1 MSSKDPVPLTPE
13 ELAALRLLMGIDV
26 TPQEEIDEASG
37 LTFAEK
43 ASLMA
48 QGALFNTTDEA
59 KAAFRSVL
67 GGSVRREGRRI
78 FFDTDV
84 PYDEAL
90 ADERAK
96 LEIARG
102 KPGALM
108 YELGGAIVPGLL
120 AAPFTAGAS
129 VPMTVG
135 RLAFLG
141 GSQALGA
148 AVGEREGSLGERLTE
163 DPAMLALQTAVGAVA
178 GPAVGKA
185 INVGGKVVK
194 AVAGKAD
201 AIKKAMMLQLSR
213 PVQNEVRRI
222 AASSKVSPE
231 EIVARIQK
239 GEIFADMSEQAAEDV
254 SGINITASEGGATI
268 KEAVEGRAERLPR
281 DARDQLRRDLT
292 EGASMDDNVTIAF
305 EKTKKELLDLES
317 AAYDEIFAGQANRV
331 YPALG
336 RAILKIA
343 GKSKN
348 IPEMINE
355 FLDDA
360 GRAPIFRLNPKT
372 KAYELTREF
381 TLEEGEFAK
390 RAFMDAADQASGL
403 RRKSKTNLMKGYEAS
418 VKEVLDSI
426 SEPLKTTRA
435 NWARIQATNDAFEA
449 GKKILRDSSEDAEKA
464 WEAIER
470 QGPEA
475 IGAFRLGVATFL
487 KSNSER
493 STNLANKQIRDFD
506 NEEMRDWKILQ
517 MIYPGKNIDDVMR
530 QINLAAKALKTSTR
544 VTEKSPTAARWGAA
558 QRQGGTLV
566 EGAVDVATG
575 GIVSSVFRLIRSVLT
590 GASPEKKLSQKTL
603 DQVAKILVT
612 EDADLMRRALADPD
626 VMGVLET
633 RIINIANSIE
643 LGGAGAAAAG
653 SSQAAG
659 ENEIIKKLASSITP
673 DAAKK
678 LLEATGGNSQ

>member
-1 MSSKDPVPLTPE
+1 MSSKDPAPLTPE
-13 ELAALRLLMGIDV
+13 ELPLTPKELADLRLLMGVNV
-26 TPQEEIDEASG
+26 TPPEEMDKASG
-37 LTFAEK
+37 LTLAEK

-59 KAAFRSVL
+59 KAALRSVL
-67 GGSVRREGRRI
+67 GG
-78 FFDTDV
+78 V

-90 ADERAK
+90 AEERAK
-96 LEIARG
+96 LEAARD
-102 KPGALM
+102 KPGSFK

-129 VPMTVG
+129 VPMTMG
-135 RLAFLG
+135 RLAFFG
-141 GSQALGA
+141 GSSALA
-148 AVGEREGSLGERLTE
+148 SAVGEREGSLGERLTE
-163 DPAMLALQTAVGAVA
+163 DPAMLALQTSVGAVA

-185 INVGGKVVK
+185 INLGGKVVK
-194 AVAGKAD
+194 AVAERAD
-201 AIKKAMMLQLSR
+201 AIKKAIMAQLSR

-222 AASSKVSPE
+222 AASSGVSPE
-231 EIVARIQK
+231 EIVARIK
-239 GEIFADMSEQAAEDV
+239 NGEIFADMSEQAAEDV

-268 KEAVEGRAERLPR
+268 KEAVRRRADELPEA
-281 DARDQLRRDLT
+281 ARDQLRRDLT
-292 EGASMDDNVTIAF
+292 EGASMDDNVTLAF
-305 EKTKKELLDLES
+305 EKTTEELLDLES
-317 AAYDEIFAGQANRV
+317 AAYNKIFAEQADRV
-331 YPALG
+331 YPELG

-348 IPEMINE
+348 IPEMIND

-360 GRAPIFRLNPKT
+360 GRAPIFRLDPKT

-390 RAFMDAADQASGL
+390 QAFMDAADQASGN
-403 RRKSKTNLMKGYEAS
+403 RRGSKKNLMKGYEAS

-435 NWARIQATNDAFEA
+435 NWARIRGTNNAFEA
-449 GKKILRDSSEDAEKA
+449 GKKILRDSSEDAQKA

-493 STNLANKQIRDFD
+493 TTSLANKQIRDFD
-506 NEEMRDWKILQ
+506 NEKMRDWKILQ
-517 MIYPGKNIDDVMR
+517 MIYPGDDIDDVMR
-530 QINLAAKALKTSTR
+530 QINLAAGALTTKTR
-544 VTEKSPTAARWGAA
+544 VTEKSPTAARLGAA
-558 QRQGGTLV
+558 QRQGGQMV
-566 EGAVDVATG
+566 GAALDVATG
-575 GIVSSVFRLIRSVLT
+575 GMVSSVLRLVRSVLT
-590 GASPEKKLSQKTL
+590 GASPEKKLSQETL

-633 RIINIANSIE
+633 RIINIANRIE
-643 LGGAGAAAAG
+643 LGGAGSAAYGA
-653 SSQAAG
+653 SQAAG
-659 ENEIIKKLASSITP
+659 ENEIIKKLASTVSP

-678 LLEATGGNSQ
+678 LIEATGGNPQ

>member
-13 ELAALRLLMGIDV
+13 ELPLTPKELADLRLLMGVNV
-26 TPQEEIDEASG
+26 TPPEKIDKASG

-43 ASLMA
+43 ASLTA

-59 KAAFRSVL
+59 KAALRSVL
-67 GGSVRREGRRI
+67 GGSS
-78 FFDTDV
+78 
-84 PYDEAL
+84 YDEAL

-129 VPMTVG
+129 VPMTMG
-135 RLAFLG
+135 RLAFFG

-148 AVGEREGSLGERLTE
+148 AVGDREGSLGERLTE
-163 DPAMLALQTAVGAVA
+163 DPAMLALQTSVGAVA

-194 AVAGKAD
+194 VVAERAD
-201 AIKKAMMLQLSR
+201 AIKKAIMAQLSR

-222 AASSKVSPE
+222 AASSGVSPE
-231 EIVARIQK
+231 EIVARIQR

-268 KEAVEGRAERLPR
+268 KEAVRRRADELPEA
-281 DARDQLRRDLT
+281 ARDQLRRDLT
-292 EGASMDDNVTIAF
+292 EGASMDDNVTLAF
-305 EKTKKELLDLES
+305 EKTTEELLDLES
-317 AAYDEIFAGQANRV
+317 AAYNKIFAEQADRV
-331 YPALG
+331 YPELG

-348 IPEMINE
+348 IPEMIND

-360 GRAPIFRLNPKT
+360 GRAPIFRLDPKT

-390 RAFMDAADQASGL
+390 RAFMDAADQASGN
-403 RRKSKTNLMKGYEAS
+403 RRGSKKNLMKGYEAS

-435 NWARIQATNDAFEA
+435 NWARIRGTNNAFEA
-449 GKKILRDSSEDAEKA
+449 GKKILRDSSEDAQKA

-493 STNLANKQIRDFD
+493 TTSLANKQIRDFD
-506 NEEMRDWKILQ
+506 NEKMRDWKILQ
-517 MIYPGKNIDDVMR
+517 MIYPGDDIDDVMR
-530 QINLAAKALKTSTR
+530 QINLAAGALTTKTR
-544 VTEKSPTAARWGAA
+544 VTEKSPTAARLGAA
-558 QRQGGTLV
+558 QRQGGQMVDAAL
-566 EGAVDVATG
+566 DVATG
-575 GIVSSVFRLIRSVLT
+575 GMVSSVLRLVRSVLT
-590 GASPEKKLSQKTL
+590 GASPEKKLSQETL

-633 RIINIANSIE
+633 RIINIANRIE
-643 LGGAGAAAAG
+643 LGGAGSAAYGA
-653 SSQAAG
+653 SQAAG
-659 ENEIIKKLASSITP
+659 ENEIIKKLASTVSP

-678 LLEATGGNSQ
+678 LIEATGGNPQ

>member
-1 MSSKDPVPLTPE
+1 MTPE
-13 ELAALRLLMGIDV
+13 EMAAFQKKHGIPV
-26 TPQEEIDEASG
+26 PPEQETDEASG
-37 LTFAEK
+37 LTLAEK
-43 ASLMA
+43 SRLAA
-48 QGALFNTTDEA
+48 HGALFSSSDEA
-59 KAAFRSVL
+59 AAALRSVL
-67 GGSVRREGRRI
+67 GG
-78 FFDTDV
+78 V

-96 LEIARG
+96 LEAARD
-102 KPGALM
+102 KPGSFK

-129 VPMTVG
+129 VPMTMG
-135 RLAFLG
+135 RLAFFG

-148 AVGEREGSLGERLTE
+148 AVGDREGSLGERLTE
-163 DPAMLALQTAVGAVA
+163 DPAMLALQTGVGAVA

-194 AVAGKAD
+194 AVAERAD
-201 AIKKAMMLQLSR
+201 AIKKAIMAQLSR

-222 AASSKVSPE
+222 AASSGVSPE
-231 EIVARIQK
+231 EIVARIQR

-268 KEAVEGRAERLPR
+268 KEAVRRRADELPEA
-281 DARDQLRRDLT
+281 ARDQLRRDLT
-292 EGASMDDNVTIAF
+292 EGASMDDNVTLAF
-305 EKTKKELLDLES
+305 EKTTEELLDLES
-317 AAYDEIFAGQANRV
+317 AAYNKIFAEQADRV
-331 YPALG
+331 YPELG

-348 IPEMINE
+348 IPEMIND

-360 GRAPIFRLNPKT
+360 GRAPIFRLDPKT

-390 RAFMDAADQASGL
+390 RAFMDAADQASGN
-403 RRKSKTNLMKGYEAS
+403 RRGSKKNLMKGYEAS

-435 NWARIQATNDAFEA
+435 NWARIRGTNNAFEA
-449 GKKILRDSSEDAEKA
+449 GKKILRDSSEDAQKA

-493 STNLANKQIRDFD
+493 TTSLANKQIRDFD
-506 NEEMRDWKILQ
+506 NEKMRDWKILQ
-517 MIYPGKNIDDVMR
+517 MIYPGDDIDDVMR
-530 QINLAAKALKTSTR
+530 QINLAAGALTTKTR
-544 VTEKSPTAARWGAA
+544 VTEKSPTAARLGAA
-558 QRQGGTLV
+558 QRQGGQMV
-566 EGAVDVATG
+566 GAALDVATG
-575 GIVSSVFRLIRSVLT
+575 GFVSSVLRLVRSVLT
-590 GASPEKKLSQKTL
+590 GASPEKKLSQETL

-633 RIINIANSIE
+633 RIINIANRIE
-643 LGGAGAAAAG
+643 LGGAGSAAYGA
-653 SSQAAG
+653 SQAAG
-659 ENEIIKKLASSITP
+659 ENEIIKKLASTVSP

-678 LLEATGGNSQ
+678 LIEATGGNPQ

>member
-1 MSSKDPVPLTPE
+1 MTPEQTAAFQKKHGIPVPPE
-13 ELAALRLLMGIDV
+13 
-26 TPQEEIDEASG
+26 QEMDEASG
-37 LTFAEK
+37 LTLAEK
-43 ASLMA
+43 SRLAA
-48 QGALFNTTDEA
+48 HGALFSFSDEA
-59 KAAFRSVL
+59 AAALRSVL
-67 GGSVRREGRRI
+67 GG
-78 FFDTDV
+78 V

-96 LEIARG
+96 LEAARD
-102 KPGALM
+102 KPGSFK

-120 AAPFTAGAS
+120 AAPFTAGTS
-129 VPMTVG
+129 VPMTMG
-135 RLAFLG
+135 RLGFFG
-141 GSQALGA
+141 GSQALA
-148 AVGEREGSLGERLTE
+148 SAVGEREGSLGERLTE
-163 DPAMLALQTAVGAVA
+163 DPAMLALQTSVGAVA

-185 INVGGKVVK
+185 INVGGRVVKVV
-194 AVAGKAD
+194 AERAD
-201 AIKKAMMLQLSR
+201 AIKKAIMAQLSR

-222 AASSKVSPE
+222 AASSGVSPE
-231 EIVARIQK
+231 EIVARIQR

-268 KEAVEGRAERLPR
+268 KEAVRRRADELPEA
-281 DARDQLRRDLT
+281 ARDQLRRDLT
-292 EGASMDDNVTIAF
+292 EGASMDDNVTLAF
-305 EKTKKELLDLES
+305 EKTTEELLDLES
-317 AAYDEIFAGQANRV
+317 AAYNKIFAEQADRV
-331 YPALG
+331 YPELG

-348 IPEMINE
+348 IPEMIND

-360 GRAPIFRLNPKT
+360 GRAPIFRLDPKT

-390 RAFMDAADQASGL
+390 RAFMDAADQASGN
-403 RRKSKTNLMKGYEAS
+403 RRGSKKNLMKGYEAS

-435 NWARIQATNDAFEA
+435 NWARIRGTNNAFEA
-449 GKKILRDSSEDAEKA
+449 GKKILRDSSEDAQKA

-493 STNLANKQIRDFD
+493 TTSLANKQIRDFD
-506 NEEMRDWKILQ
+506 NEKMRDWKILQ
-517 MIYPGKNIDDVMR
+517 MIYPGDDIDDVMR
-530 QINLAAKALKTSTR
+530 QINLAAGALTTKTR
-544 VTEKSPTAARWGAA
+544 VTEKSPTAARLGAA
-558 QRQGGTLV
+558 QRQGGQMVDAAL
-566 EGAVDVATG
+566 DVATG
-575 GIVSSVFRLIRSVLT
+575 GIVSSVLRLVRSVLS

-633 RIINIANSIE
+633 RIINIANRIE
-643 LGGAGAAAAG
+643 LGGAGSAAYGA
-653 SSQAAG
+653 SQAAG
-659 ENEIIKKLASSITP
+659 ENEIIKKLASTVSP

-678 LLEATGGNSQ
+678 LIEATGGNPQ

>member
-1 MSSKDPVPLTPE
+1 MTPE
-13 ELAALRLLMGIDV
+13 EMQAFKEKRGITNAL
-26 TPQEEIDEASG
+26 PEEIDEASG
-37 LTFAEK
+37 LTLADK
-43 ASLMA
+43 SRLTAS
-48 QGALFNTTDEA
+48 GALFSFSDET
-59 KAAFRSVL
+59 AAALRSVL

-96 LEIARG
+96 LKAARD
-102 KPGALM
+102 KPGSLK

-129 VPMTVG
+129 VPMTMG
-135 RLAFLG
+135 RLAVYG
-141 GSQALGA
+141 GGQALGA
-148 AVGEREGSLGERLTE
+148 AIGEREGSLGERLTE

-185 INVGGKVVK
+185 INVGGKVVRT
-194 AVAGKAD
+194 VAERAD

-222 AASSKVSPE
+222 AASSGVSPE

-305 EKTKKELLDLES
+305 EKTREELLDLES
-317 AAYDEIFAGQANRV
+317 AEYNKIFAGQANRV
-331 YPALG
+331 YPELG

-390 RAFMDAADQASGL
+390 QAFMDAADQASGL

-435 NWARIQATNDAFEA
+435 NWARILGTNNAFEA
-449 GKKILRDSSEDAEKA
+449 GKKILRDSSEDAQKA
-464 WEAIER
+464 WEEIER

-506 NEEMRDWKILQ
+506 NEEIRDWKILQ
-517 MIYPGKNIDDVMR
+517 MIYPGDDIDDVMR
-530 QINLAAKALKTSTR
+530 QINLAAGALRTKTR
-544 VTEKSPTAARWGAA
+544 VKEKSPTAARLGAA
-558 QRQGGTLV
+558 QRQGGAIV
-566 EGAVDVATG
+566 EGAVDVVTG
-575 GIVSSVFRLIRSVLT
+575 GILGSVLRLVRSVLT
-590 GASPEKKLSQKTL
+590 GASPEKKLSQETL

-643 LGGAGAAAAG
+643 LGGAGSAAYGA
-653 SSQAAG
+653 SQAAG
-659 ENEIIKKLASSITP
+659 ENEIIKNLASTVSP
-673 DAAKK
+673 AAAKK
-678 LLEATGGNSQ
+678 LLEATSPQ

>member
-1 MSSKDPVPLTPE
+1 MTPE
-13 ELAALRLLMGIDV
+13 ETAAFQKKHGIPV
-26 TPQEEIDEASG
+26 PPEQETDEASG
-37 LTFAEK
+37 LTLAEK
-43 ASLMA
+43 SRLAA
-48 QGALFNTTDEA
+48 HGALFSSSDEA
-59 KAAFRSVL
+59 AAALRSVL
-67 GGSVRREGRRI
+67 GG
-78 FFDTDV
+78 V

-96 LEIARG
+96 LEAARD
-102 KPGALM
+102 KPGSFK

-129 VPMTVG
+129 VPMTMG
-135 RLAFLG
+135 RLAFFG

-148 AVGEREGSLGERLTE
+148 AVGDREGSLGERLTE
-163 DPAMLALQTAVGAVA
+163 DPAMLALQTSVGAVA

-185 INVGGKVVK
+185 INVGGRVVKVV
-194 AVAGKAD
+194 AERAD
-201 AIKKAMMLQLSR
+201 AIKKAIMAQLSR

-222 AASSKVSPE
+222 AASSGVSPE
-231 EIVARIQK
+231 EIVARIQN

-268 KEAVEGRAERLPR
+268 KEAVRRRADELPEA
-281 DARDQLRRDLT
+281 ARDQLRRDLT
-292 EGASMDDNVTIAF
+292 EGASMDDNVTLAF
-305 EKTKKELLDLES
+305 EKTTEELLDLES
-317 AAYDEIFAGQANRV
+317 AAYNKIFAEQADRV
-331 YPALG
+331 YPELG

-348 IPEMINE
+348 IPEMIND

-390 RAFMDAADQASGL
+390 RAFMDAADQASGN
-403 RRKSKTNLMKGYEAS
+403 RRGSKKNLMKGYEAS

-435 NWARIQATNDAFEA
+435 NWARILGTNNAFEA
-449 GKKILRDSSEDAEKA
+449 GKKILRDSSEDAQKA

-493 STNLANKQIRDFD
+493 STSLANKQIRDFD
-506 NEEMRDWKILQ
+506 NEEIRDWKILQ
-517 MIYPGKNIDDVMR
+517 MIYPGDDIDEVMR
-530 QINLAAKALKTSTR
+530 QINLAAGALTTKTR
-544 VTEKSPTAARWGAA
+544 VTEKSPTAARLGAA
-558 QRQGGTLV
+558 QRQGGQMV
-566 EGAVDVATG
+566 GAALDVATG
-575 GIVSSVFRLIRSVLT
+575 GFVSSVLRLVRSVLT

-633 RIINIANSIE
+633 RIINIANRIE
-643 LGGAGAAAAG
+643 LGGAGSAAYGA
-653 SSQAAG
+653 SQAAG
-659 ENEIIKKLASSITP
+659 ENEIIKDLARTVSP
-673 DAAKK
+673 AAAKK
-678 LLEATGGNSQ
+678 LVDANPQ

>member
-13 ELAALRLLMGIDV
+13 ELPLTPKELADLRLLMGVNV
-26 TPQEEIDEASG
+26 TPPEEMDKASG
-37 LTFAEK
+37 LTLAEK

-59 KAAFRSVL
+59 KAALRSVL
-67 GGSVRREGRRI
+67 GG
-78 FFDTDV
+78 V

-90 ADERAK
+90 AEERAK
-96 LEIARG
+96 LEAARD
-102 KPGALM
+102 KPGSFK

-129 VPMTVG
+129 VPMTMG
-135 RLAFLG
+135 RLAFFG

-148 AVGEREGSLGERLTE
+148 AVGDREGSLGERLTE
-163 DPAMLALQTAVGAVA
+163 DPAMLALQTSVGAVA

-185 INVGGKVVK
+185 INLGGRVVKVV
-194 AVAGKAD
+194 AERAD
-201 AIKKAMMLQLSR
+201 AIKKAIMAQLSR

-222 AASSKVSPE
+222 AASSGVSPE
-231 EIVARIQK
+231 EIVARIK
-239 GEIFADMSEQAAEDV
+239 NGEIFADMSEQAAEDV

-268 KEAVEGRAERLPR
+268 KEAVRRRADELPEA
-281 DARDQLRRDLT
+281 ARDQLRRDLT
-292 EGASMDDNVTIAF
+292 EGASMDDNVTLAF
-305 EKTKKELLDLES
+305 EKTTEELLDLES
-317 AAYDEIFAGQANRV
+317 AAYNKIFAEQADRV
-331 YPALG
+331 YPELG

-348 IPEMINE
+348 IPEMIND

-360 GRAPIFRLNPKT
+360 GRAPIFRLDPKT

-390 RAFMDAADQASGL
+390 QAFMDAADQASGN
-403 RRKSKTNLMKGYEAS
+403 RRGSKKNLMKGYEAS

-435 NWARIQATNDAFEA
+435 NWARIRGTNNAFEA
-449 GKKILRDSSEDAEKA
+449 GKKILRDSSEDAQKA

-493 STNLANKQIRDFD
+493 TTSLANKQIRDFD
-506 NEEMRDWKILQ
+506 NEKMRDWKILQ
-517 MIYPGKNIDDVMR
+517 MIYPGDDIDDVMR
-530 QINLAAKALKTSTR
+530 QINLAAGALTTKTR
-544 VTEKSPTAARWGAA
+544 VTEKSPTAARLGAA
-558 QRQGGTLV
+558 QRQGGQMV
-566 EGAVDVATG
+566 GAALDVATG
-575 GIVSSVFRLIRSVLT
+575 GMVSSVLRLVRSVLT
-590 GASPEKKLSQKTL
+590 GASPEKKLSQETL

-633 RIINIANSIE
+633 RIINIANRIE
-643 LGGAGAAAAG
+643 LGGAGSAAYGA
-653 SSQAAG
+653 SQAAG
-659 ENEIIKKLASSITP
+659 ENEIIKKLASTVSP

-678 LLEATGGNSQ
+678 LIEATGGNPQ

>member
-1 MSSKDPVPLTPE
+1 MQAFKEKRGITDTP
-13 ELAALRLLMGIDV
+13 
-26 TPQEEIDEASG
+26 PEEIDEASG
-37 LTFAEK
+37 LTLADK
-43 ASLMA
+43 SRLTAS
-48 QGALFNTTDEA
+48 GALFSFSDET
-59 KAAFRSVL
+59 AAAVRSVL

-78 FFDTDV
+78 FFDTDA

-96 LEIARG
+96 LKAARD
-102 KPGALM
+102 KPGSLK
-108 YELGGAIVPGLL
+108 YELGGAIVPGLI
-120 AAPFTAGAS
+120 AAPFTGGAS
-129 VPMTVG
+129 IPMTAG
-135 RLAFLG
+135 RLAAFG
-141 GSQALGA
+141 GSQALA
-148 AVGEREGSLGERLTE
+148 TAVGEREGSLGERLTE

-194 AVAGKAD
+194 AVAGRAD

-268 KEAVEGRAERLPR
+268 KEAVRGRAERLPR

-305 EKTKKELLDLES
+305 EKTKQELLDLES
-317 AAYDEIFAGQANRV
+317 AEYNKIFAGQANRV
-331 YPALG
+331 YPELG
-336 RAILKIA
+336 QAILKIA
-343 GKSKN
+343 GKSQS
-348 IPEMINE
+348 IPKIIND
-355 FLDDA
+355 FLDNA
-360 GRAPIFRLNPKT
+360 GRAPIFRLNRKT

-390 RAFMDAADQASGL
+390 RALMDVAGKAQREGNN
-403 RRKSKTNLMKGYEAS
+403 NLTRMIKGYEAK
-418 VKEVLDSI
+418 VKEMLDSI

-475 IGAFRLGVATFL
+475 IGAFRIGVATFL
-487 KSNSER
+487 KRNSER

-506 NEEMRDWKILQ
+506 NEDMRDWKILQ

-544 VTEKSPTAARWGAA
+544 VTEKSPTAARLGAA
-558 QRQGGTLV
+558 QRQGG
-566 EGAVDVATG
+566 EAVGLALDVATG
-575 GIVSSVFRLIRSVLT
+575 GIFTSVLRLVRGVLT
-590 GASPEKKLSQKTL
+590 GASPEKKLSQETL

-659 ENEIIKKLASSITP
+659 DNEIIKKLASSITP

>member
-1 MSSKDPVPLTPE
+1 MTPE
-13 ELAALRLLMGIDV
+13 EMQAFKDKRGISA
-26 TPQEEIDEASG
+26 TPPEEIDEASG
-37 LTFAEK
+37 LTLADK
-43 ASLMA
+43 SRLAAS
-48 QGALFNTTDEA
+48 GALFSFSDET
-59 KAAFRSVL
+59 AAALRSVL

-96 LEIARG
+96 LKAARD
-102 KPGALM
+102 KPGSLK

-129 VPMTVG
+129 VPMTMG
-135 RLAFLG
+135 RLAAFG
-141 GSQALGA
+141 GGQALA
-148 AVGEREGSLGERLTE
+148 SAVGEREGSLGERLTE
-163 DPAMLALQTAVGAVA
+163 DPAMLALQTSVGAVA

-185 INVGGKVVK
+185 INVGGKVVRT
-194 AVAGKAD
+194 VAERAD

-222 AASSKVSPE
+222 AASSGVSPE

-239 GEIFADMSEQAAEDV
+239 GEIFPEMSEQAAEDV

-268 KEAVEGRAERLPR
+268 KEAVQGRAERLPR

-292 EGASMDDNVTIAF
+292 EGASMDDNVTLAF
-305 EKTKKELLDLES
+305 EKTTEELLDLES
-317 AAYDEIFAGQANRV
+317 AAYNKIFAGQANSV

-348 IPEMINE
+348 IPEMIND

-435 NWARIQATNDAFEA
+435 NWARILGTNNAFEA
-449 GKKILRDSSEDAEKA
+449 GKKILRDSSEDAQKA
-464 WEAIER
+464 WEEIER

-506 NEEMRDWKILQ
+506 NEEIRDWKILQ
-517 MIYPGKNIDDVMR
+517 MIYPGDDIDDVMR
-530 QINLAAKALKTSTR
+530 QINLAAGALRTKTR
-544 VTEKSPTAARWGAA
+544 VKEKSPTAARLGAA
-558 QRQGGTLV
+558 QRQGGAIV
-566 EGAVDVATG
+566 EGAVDVVTG
-575 GIVSSVFRLIRSVLT
+575 GILGSVLRLVRSVLT
-590 GASPEKKLSQKTL
+590 GASPEKKLSQETL

-643 LGGAGAAAAG
+643 LGGAGSAAYGA
-653 SSQAAG
+653 SQAAG
-659 ENEIIKKLASSITP
+659 ENEIIKNLASTVSP
-673 DAAKK
+673 AAAKK
-678 LLEATGGNSQ
+678 LLEATSPQ

>member
-13 ELAALRLLMGIDV
+13 ELPLTPKELADLRLLMGVNV
-26 TPQEEIDEASG
+26 TPPEEMDKASG

-48 QGALFNTTDEA
+48 QGALFNTSDEA
-59 KAAFRSVL
+59 AAALRSVL
-67 GGSVRREGRRI
+67 GG
-78 FFDTDV
+78 V

-90 ADERAK
+90 AEERAK
-96 LEIARG
+96 LEAARD
-102 KPGALM
+102 KPGSFK

-120 AAPFTAGAS
+120 AAPFTAGVS
-129 VPMTVG
+129 VPMTMG
-135 RLAFLG
+135 RLAFFG
-141 GSQALGA
+141 GSSALA
-148 AVGEREGSLGERLTE
+148 SAVGEREGSLGERLTE
-163 DPAMLALQTAVGAVA
+163 DPAMLALQTSVGAVA

-185 INVGGKVVK
+185 INLGGRVVKVV
-194 AVAGKAD
+194 AERAD
-201 AIKKAMMLQLSR
+201 AIKKAIMAQLSR

-222 AASSKVSPE
+222 AASSGVSPE
-231 EIVARIQK
+231 EIVARIQR

-268 KEAVEGRAERLPR
+268 KEAVRRRADELPEA
-281 DARDQLRRDLT
+281 ARDQLRRDLT
-292 EGASMDDNVTIAF
+292 EGASMDDNVTLAF
-305 EKTKKELLDLES
+305 EKTTEELLDLES
-317 AAYDEIFAGQANRV
+317 AAYNKIFAEQADRV
-331 YPALG
+331 YPELG

-348 IPEMINE
+348 IPEMIND

-390 RAFMDAADQASGL
+390 RAFMDAADQASGI
-403 RRKSKTNLMKGYEAS
+403 RRGSKKNLMKGYEAS

-435 NWARIQATNDAFEA
+435 NWARILGTNNAFEA
-449 GKKILRDSSEDAEKA
+449 GKKILRDSSEDAQKA

-493 STNLANKQIRDFD
+493 STSLANKQIRDFD
-506 NEEMRDWKILQ
+506 NEGIRDWKILQ
-517 MIYPGKNIDDVMR
+517 MIYPGDDIDEVMR
-530 QINLAAKALKTSTR
+530 QINLAAGALTTKTR
-544 VTEKSPTAARWGAA
+544 VTEKSPTAARLGAA
-558 QRQGGTLV
+558 QRQGGQMV
-566 EGAVDVATG
+566 GAALDVATG
-575 GIVSSVFRLIRSVLT
+575 GIVSSVLRLVRSVLS

-633 RIINIANSIE
+633 RIINIANRIE
-643 LGGAGAAAAG
+643 LGGAGSAAYGA
-653 SSQAAG
+653 SQAAG
-659 ENEIIKKLASSITP
+659 ENEIIKKLASTVSP

-678 LLEATGGNSQ
+678 LIEATGGNPQ

>member
-1 MSSKDPVPLTPE
+1 MTPEE
-13 ELAALRLLMGIDV
+13 ELAAFQAEYGITV
-26 TPQEEIDEASG
+26 PPQQEMDKASG
-37 LTFAEK
+37 LTLAEK
-43 ASLMA
+43 SRLAA
-48 QGALFNTTDEA
+48 HGALFSFSDEA
-59 KAAFRSVL
+59 AAALRSVL
-67 GGSVRREGRRI
+67 GGSVRREGGRI
-78 FFDTDV
+78 FFDTDA

-90 ADERAK
+90 AEERAK
-96 LEIARG
+96 LEAARD
-102 KPGALM
+102 KPGSFK

-120 AAPFTAGAS
+120 AAPFTAGTS
-129 VPMTVG
+129 VPMTMG
-135 RLAFLG
+135 RLGFFG
-141 GSQALGA
+141 GSQALA
-148 AVGEREGSLGERLTE
+148 SAVGEREGSLGERLTE
-163 DPAMLALQTAVGAVA
+163 DPAMLALQTSVGAVA

-194 AVAGKAD
+194 VVAERAD
-201 AIKKAMMLQLSR
+201 AIKKAIMAQLSR

-222 AASSKVSPE
+222 AASSGVSPE
-231 EIVARIQK
+231 EIVARVQE
-239 GEIFADMSEQAAEDV
+239 GEIFPDMSEQAARDV

-268 KEAVEGRAERLPR
+268 KEAVRRRADELPEAARER
-281 DARDQLRRDLT
+281 LRRDLT
-292 EGASMDDNVTIAF
+292 EGASMDDNVTLAF
-305 EKTKKELLDLES
+305 EKTTEELLDLES
-317 AAYDEIFAGQANRV
+317 AAYNKIFAEQADRV
-331 YPALG
+331 YPELG

-348 IPEMINE
+348 IPEMIND

-360 GRAPIFRLNPKT
+360 GRAPIFRLNPET

-390 RAFMDAADQASGL
+390 RALMDAADQASGL

-435 NWARIQATNDAFEA
+435 NWARILGTNNAFEA
-449 GKKILRDSSEDAEKA
+449 GKKILRDSSEDAQKA

-493 STNLANKQIRDFD
+493 STSLANKQIRDLD
-506 NEEMRDWKILQ
+506 NEDMRDWKILQ
-517 MIYPGKNIDDVMR
+517 MIYPGDDIDDVMR
-530 QINLAAKALKTSTR
+530 QINLAAGALTTKTR
-544 VTEKSPTAARWGAA
+544 VTEGSPTAARLGAA
-558 QRQGGTLV
+558 QRQGGQMVDAAL
-566 EGAVDVATG
+566 DVATG
-575 GIVSSVFRLIRSVLT
+575 GIVSSVLRLVRSVLT

-633 RIINIANSIE
+633 RIINIANRIE
-643 LGGAGAAAAG
+643 LGGAGSAAYAA
-653 SSQAAG
+653 SQAAG
-659 ENEIIKKLASSITP
+659 ENEIIKDLARTVSP
-673 DAAKK
+673 AAAKK
-678 LLEATGGNSQ
+678 LVDANPQ

>member
-1 MSSKDPVPLTPE
+1 MTPE
-13 ELAALRLLMGIDV
+13 ETAAFQKKHGIPV
-26 TPQEEIDEASG
+26 PPQQEMDKASG
-37 LTFAEK
+37 LTLAEK
-43 ASLMA
+43 SRLAA
-48 QGALFNTTDEA
+48 HGALFSSSDEA
-59 KAAFRSVL
+59 AAALRSVL
-67 GGSVRREGRRI
+67 GG
-78 FFDTDV
+78 V

-96 LEIARG
+96 LEAARD
-102 KPGALM
+102 KPGSFK

-120 AAPFTAGAS
+120 AAPFTAGTS
-129 VPMTVG
+129 VPMTMG
-135 RLAFLG
+135 RLAFFGG
-141 GSQALGA
+141 GSALA
-148 AVGEREGSLGERLTE
+148 SAVGEREGSLGERLTE
-163 DPAMLALQTAVGAVA
+163 DPAMLALQTSVGAVA

-194 AVAGKAD
+194 AVAERAD
-201 AIKKAMMLQLSR
+201 AIKKAIMAQLSR

-222 AASSKVSPE
+222 AASSGVSPE
-231 EIVARIQK
+231 EIVARIQN

-268 KEAVEGRAERLPR
+268 KEAVRRRADELPEA
-281 DARDQLRRDLT
+281 ARDQLRRDLT

-305 EKTKKELLDLES
+305 EKTTEELLDLES
-317 AAYDEIFAGQANRV
+317 AAYNKIFAGQANRV
-331 YPALG
+331 YPELG

-348 IPEMINE
+348 IPEMIND

-390 RAFMDAADQASGL
+390 QAFMDAADQASGN
-403 RRKSKTNLMKGYEAS
+403 RRGSKKNLMKGYEAS

-435 NWARIQATNDAFEA
+435 NWARIRGTNNAFEA
-449 GKKILRDSSEDAEKA
+449 GKKILRDSSEDAQKA

-493 STNLANKQIRDFD
+493 TTSLANKQIRDFD
-506 NEEMRDWKILQ
+506 NEKMRDWKILQ
-517 MIYPGKNIDDVMR
+517 MIYPGDDIDEVMR
-530 QINLAAKALKTSTR
+530 QINLAAGALTTKTR
-544 VTEKSPTAARWGAA
+544 VTEKSPTAARLGAA
-558 QRQGGTLV
+558 QRQGGQMVDAAL
-566 EGAVDVATG
+566 DVATG
-575 GIVSSVFRLIRSVLT
+575 GMVSSVLRLVRSVLT
-590 GASPEKKLSQKTL
+590 SASPEKKLSQKTL

-633 RIINIANSIE
+633 RIINIANRIE
-643 LGGAGAAAAG
+643 LGGAGSAAYAA
-653 SSQAAG
+653 SQAAG
-659 ENEIIKKLASSITP
+659 ENEIIKDLARTVSP
-673 DAAKK
+673 AAAKK
-678 LLEATGGNSQ
+678 LVDANPQ

>member
-13 ELAALRLLMGIDV
+13 ELPLTPKELAALRLLMGTNV
-26 TPQEEIDEASG
+26 TPEEEIDEASG

-59 KAAFRSVL
+59 KAALRSVL
-67 GGSVRREGRRI
+67 GGSS
-78 FFDTDV
+78 
-84 PYDEAL
+84 YDEAL

-120 AAPFTAGAS
+120 AAPFTAGVS
-129 VPMTVG
+129 VPMTMG
-135 RLAFLG
+135 RLAFFG

-148 AVGEREGSLGERLTE
+148 AVGDREGSLGERLTE
-163 DPAMLALQTAVGAVA
+163 DPAMLALQTSVGAVA

-185 INVGGKVVK
+185 INLGGRVVKVV
-194 AVAGKAD
+194 AERAD
-201 AIKKAMMLQLSR
+201 AIKKAIMAQLSR

-222 AASSKVSPE
+222 AASSGVSPE
-231 EIVARIQK
+231 EIVARIQR

-268 KEAVEGRAERLPR
+268 KEAVRRRADELPEA
-281 DARDQLRRDLT
+281 ARDQLRRDLT
-292 EGASMDDNVTIAF
+292 EGASMDDNVTLAF
-305 EKTKKELLDLES
+305 EKTTEELLDLES
-317 AAYDEIFAGQANRV
+317 AAYNKIFAEQADRV
-331 YPALG
+331 YPELG

-348 IPEMINE
+348 IPEMIND

-390 RAFMDAADQASGL
+390 RAFMDAADQASGI
-403 RRKSKTNLMKGYEAS
+403 RRGSKKNLMKGYEAS

-435 NWARIQATNDAFEA
+435 NWARIRGTNNAFEA
-449 GKKILRDSSEDAEKA
+449 GKKILRDSSEDAQKA

-493 STNLANKQIRDFD
+493 TTSLANKQIRDFD
-506 NEEMRDWKILQ
+506 NEGIRDWKILQ
-517 MIYPGKNIDDVMR
+517 MIYPGDDIDDVMR
-530 QINLAAKALKTSTR
+530 QINLAAGALTTKTR
-544 VTEKSPTAARWGAA
+544 VTEKSPTAARLGAA
-558 QRQGGTLV
+558 QRQGGQMV
-566 EGAVDVATG
+566 GAALDVATG
-575 GIVSSVFRLIRSVLT
+575 GIVSSVLRLVRSVLT
-590 GASPEKKLSQKTL
+590 GASPEKKLSQETL

-633 RIINIANSIE
+633 RIINIANRIE
-643 LGGAGAAAAG
+643 LGGAGSAAYGA
-653 SSQAAG
+653 SQAAG
-659 ENEIIKKLASSITP
+659 ENEIIKKLASTVSP

-678 LLEATGGNSQ
+678 LIEATGGNPQ

>member
-13 ELAALRLLMGIDV
+13 ELPLTPKELADLRLLMGVNV
-26 TPQEEIDEASG
+26 TPPEEMDKASG
-37 LTFAEK
+37 LTLAEK

-59 KAAFRSVL
+59 KAALRSVL
-67 GGSVRREGRRI
+67 GG
-78 FFDTDV
+78 V

-90 ADERAK
+90 AEERAK
-96 LEIARG
+96 LEAARD
-102 KPGALM
+102 KPGSFK

-129 VPMTVG
+129 VPMTMG
-135 RLAFLG
+135 RLAFFG
-141 GSQALGA
+141 GSQALA
-148 AVGEREGSLGERLTE
+148 SAVGEREGSLGERLTE
-163 DPAMLALQTAVGAVA
+163 DPAMLALQTSVGAVA

-194 AVAGKAD
+194 AVAERAD
-201 AIKKAMMLQLSR
+201 AIKKAIMAQLSR

-222 AASSKVSPE
+222 AASSGVSPE

-268 KEAVEGRAERLPR
+268 KEAVRRRADELPEAARER
-281 DARDQLRRDLT
+281 LRRDLT
-292 EGASMDDNVTIAF
+292 EGASMDDNVTLAF
-305 EKTKKELLDLES
+305 EKTTEELLDLES
-317 AAYDEIFAGQANRV
+317 AAYNKIFAEQADRV
-331 YPALG
+331 YPELG

-348 IPEMINE
+348 IPEMIND

-403 RRKSKTNLMKGYEAS
+403 RRGSKKNLMKGYEAS

-435 NWARIQATNDAFEA
+435 NWARIRGTNNAFEA
-449 GKKILRDSSEDAEKA
+449 GKKILRDSSEDAQKA

-493 STNLANKQIRDFD
+493 STSLANKQIRDFD
-506 NEEMRDWKILQ
+506 NEKMRDWKILQ
-517 MIYPGKNIDDVMR
+517 MIYPGDDIDDVMR
-530 QINLAAKALKTSTR
+530 QINL
-544 VTEKSPTAARWGAA
+544 
-558 QRQGGTLV
+558 
-566 EGAVDVATG
+566 
-575 GIVSSVFRLIRSVLT
+575 
-590 GASPEKKLSQKTL
+590 
-603 DQVAKILVT
+603 
-612 EDADLMRRALADPD
+612 
-626 VMGVLET
+626 
-633 RIINIANSIE
+633 
-643 LGGAGAAAAG
+643 G
-653 SSQAAG
+653 SRG
-659 ENEIIKKLASSITP
+659 FN
-673 DAAKK
+673 
-678 LLEATGGNSQ
+678 N

>member
-1 MSSKDPVPLTPE
+1 M
-13 ELAALRLLMGIDV
+13 
-26 TPQEEIDEASG
+26 DEASG
-37 LTFAEK
+37 LTLAEK
-43 ASLMA
+43 SRLAA
-48 QGALFNTTDEA
+48 HGALFSFSDEA
-59 KAAFRSVL
+59 AAALRSVL
-67 GGSVRREGRRI
+67 GGSVRREGGRI
-78 FFDTDV
+78 FFDTDA

-90 ADERAK
+90 AEERAK
-96 LEIARG
+96 LEAARD
-102 KPGALM
+102 KPGSFK

-120 AAPFTAGAS
+120 AAPFTAGTS
-129 VPMTVG
+129 VPMTMG
-135 RLAFLG
+135 RLGFFG
-141 GSQALGA
+141 GSQALA
-148 AVGEREGSLGERLTE
+148 SAVGEREGSLGERLTE
-163 DPAMLALQTAVGAVA
+163 DPAMLALQTSVGAVA

-194 AVAGKAD
+194 AVAGKVD

-222 AASSKVSPE
+222 AASSGVSPE
-231 EIVARIQK
+231 EIVARIQR

-268 KEAVEGRAERLPR
+268 KEALRRRADELPEAARER
-281 DARDQLRRDLT
+281 LRRDLT
-292 EGASMDDNVTIAF
+292 DGASMDDNVTLAF
-305 EKTKKELLDLES
+305 EKTTEELLDLES
-317 AAYDEIFAGQANRV
+317 AAYNKIFAEQADRV
-331 YPALG
+331 YPELG

-348 IPEMINE
+348 IPEMIND

-360 GRAPIFRLNPKT
+360 GRAPIFRLNPET

-390 RAFMDAADQASGL
+390 RALMDAADQASGL

-435 NWARIQATNDAFEA
+435 NWARILGTNNAFEA
-449 GKKILRDSSEDAEKA
+449 GKKILRDSSEDAQKA

-493 STNLANKQIRDFD
+493 STSLANKQIRDFD
-506 NEEMRDWKILQ
+506 NEEIRDWKILQ
-517 MIYPGKNIDDVMR
+517 MIYPGDDIDDVMR
-530 QINLAAKALKTSTR
+530 QINLAAGALTTKTR
-544 VTEKSPTAARWGAA
+544 VTEKSPTAARLGAA
-558 QRQGGTLV
+558 QRQGGQMVDAAL
-566 EGAVDVATG
+566 DVATG
-575 GIVSSVFRLIRSVLT
+575 GIVSSVLRLVRSVLT

-643 LGGAGAAAAG
+643 LGGAGSAAYGA
-653 SSQAAG
+653 SQAAG
-659 ENEIIKKLASSITP
+659 ENEIIKKLASTVSP

-678 LLEATGGNSQ
+678 LIEATGGNPQ

>member
-13 ELAALRLLMGIDV
+13 ELPLTPKELADLRLLMGVNV
-26 TPQEEIDEASG
+26 TPPEEMDKASG
-37 LTFAEK
+37 LTLAEK

-59 KAAFRSVL
+59 KAALRSVL
-67 GGSVRREGRRI
+67 GG
-78 FFDTDV
+78 V

-90 ADERAK
+90 AEERAK
-96 LEIARG
+96 LEAARD
-102 KPGALM
+102 KPGSFK

-129 VPMTVG
+129 VPMTMG
-135 RLAFLG
+135 RLAFFG
-141 GSQALGA
+141 GSSALA
-148 AVGEREGSLGERLTE
+148 SAVGEREGSLGERLTE
-163 DPAMLALQTAVGAVA
+163 DPAMLALQTSVGAVA

-185 INVGGKVVK
+185 INLGGKVVK
-194 AVAGKAD
+194 AVAERAD
-201 AIKKAMMLQLSR
+201 AIKKAIMAQLSR

-222 AASSKVSPE
+222 AASSGVSPE
-231 EIVARIQK
+231 EIVARIQN

-268 KEAVEGRAERLPR
+268 KEAVRRRADELPEA
-281 DARDQLRRDLT
+281 ARDQLRRDLT
-292 EGASMDDNVTIAF
+292 EGASMDDNVTLAF
-305 EKTKKELLDLES
+305 EKTTEELLDLES
-317 AAYDEIFAGQANRV
+317 AAYNKIFAEQADRV
-331 YPALG
+331 YPELG

-348 IPEMINE
+348 IPEMIND

-360 GRAPIFRLNPKT
+360 GRAPIFRLDPKT

-390 RAFMDAADQASGL
+390 QAFMDAADQASGN
-403 RRKSKTNLMKGYEAS
+403 RRGSKKNLMKGYEAS

-435 NWARIQATNDAFEA
+435 NWARIRGTNNAFEA
-449 GKKILRDSSEDAEKA
+449 GKKILRDSSEDAQKA

-493 STNLANKQIRDFD
+493 TTSLANKQIRDFD
-506 NEEMRDWKILQ
+506 NEKMRDWKILQ
-517 MIYPGKNIDDVMR
+517 MIYPGDDIDDVMR
-530 QINLAAKALKTSTR
+530 QINLAAGALTTKTR
-544 VTEKSPTAARWGAA
+544 VTEKSPTAARLGAA
-558 QRQGGTLV
+558 QRQGGQMV
-566 EGAVDVATG
+566 GAALDVATG
-575 GIVSSVFRLIRSVLT
+575 GMVSSVLRLVRSVLT
-590 GASPEKKLSQKTL
+590 GASPEKKLSQETL

-633 RIINIANSIE
+633 RIINIANRIE
-643 LGGAGAAAAG
+643 LGGAGSAAYGA
-653 SSQAAG
+653 SQAAG
-659 ENEIIKKLASSITP
+659 ENEIIKKLASTVSP

-678 LLEATGGNSQ
+678 LIEATGGNPQ

>member
-1 MSSKDPVPLTPE
+1 MTPEQTAAFQKKHGIPVP
-13 ELAALRLLMGIDV
+13 
-26 TPQEEIDEASG
+26 PQQEMDEASG
-37 LTFAEK
+37 LTLAEK
-43 ASLMA
+43 SRLAA
-48 QGALFNTTDEA
+48 HGALFSSSDEA
-59 KAAFRSVL
+59 AAALRSVL
-67 GGSVRREGRRI
+67 GG
-78 FFDTDV
+78 V

-90 ADERAK
+90 AEERAK
-96 LEIARG
+96 LEAARD
-102 KPGALM
+102 KPGSFK

-120 AAPFTAGAS
+120 AAPFTAGTS
-129 VPMTVG
+129 VPMTMG
-135 RLAFLG
+135 RLAFFG
-141 GSQALGA
+141 GSQALA
-148 AVGEREGSLGERLTE
+148 SAVGEREGSLGERLTE
-163 DPAMLALQTAVGAVA
+163 DPAMLALQTSVGAVA

-194 AVAGKAD
+194 AVAERAD
-201 AIKKAMMLQLSR
+201 AIKKAIMAQLSR

-222 AASSKVSPE
+222 AASSGVSPE

-268 KEAVEGRAERLPR
+268 KEAVRRRADELPEAARER
-281 DARDQLRRDLT
+281 LRRDLT
-292 EGASMDDNVTIAF
+292 EGASMDDNVTLAF
-305 EKTKKELLDLES
+305 EKTTEELLDLES
-317 AAYDEIFAGQANRV
+317 AAYNKIFAEQADRV
-331 YPALG
+331 YPELG

-348 IPEMINE
+348 IPEMIND

-360 GRAPIFRLNPKT
+360 GRAPIFRLDPKT

-390 RAFMDAADQASGL
+390 RAFMDAADQASGN
-403 RRKSKTNLMKGYEAS
+403 RRGSKKNLMKGYEAS

-435 NWARIQATNDAFEA
+435 NWARIRGTNNAFEA
-449 GKKILRDSSEDAEKA
+449 GKKILRDSSEDAQKA

-493 STNLANKQIRDFD
+493 TTSLANKQIRDFD
-506 NEEMRDWKILQ
+506 NEKMRDWKILQ
-517 MIYPGKNIDDVMR
+517 MIYPGDDIDDVMR
-530 QINLAAKALKTSTR
+530 QINLAAGALTTKTR
-544 VTEKSPTAARWGAA
+544 VTEKSPTAARLGAA
-558 QRQGGTLV
+558 QRQGGQMVDAAL
-566 EGAVDVATG
+566 DVATG
-575 GIVSSVFRLIRSVLT
+575 GIVSSVLRLVRSVLT

-633 RIINIANSIE
+633 RIINIANRIE
-643 LGGAGAAAAG
+643 LGGAGSAAYGA
-653 SSQAAG
+653 SQAAG
-659 ENEIIKKLASSITP
+659 ENEIIKKLASTVSP

-678 LLEATGGNSQ
+678 LIEATGGNPQ

>member
-1 MSSKDPVPLTPE
+1 MTPE
-13 ELAALRLLMGIDV
+13 EMKAFKAKRGITD
-26 TPQEEIDEASG
+26 TPPEEIDEASG
-37 LTFAEK
+37 LTLADK
-43 ASLMA
+43 SRLTAS
-48 QGALFNTTDEA
+48 GALFSFSDET
-59 KAAFRSVL
+59 AAAVRSVL

-78 FFDTDV
+78 FFDTDA

-96 LEIARG
+96 LKAARD
-102 KPGALM
+102 KPGSLK
-108 YELGGAIVPGLL
+108 YELGGAIVPGLI
-120 AAPFTAGAS
+120 AAPFTGGAS
-129 VPMTVG
+129 IPMTVG
-135 RLAFLG
+135 RLAAFG
-141 GSQALGA
+141 GSQALA
-148 AVGEREGSLGERLTE
+148 TAVGEREGSLGERLTE

-194 AVAGKAD
+194 AVAGRAD

-331 YPALG
+331 YPELG
-336 RAILKIA
+336 QAILKIA
-343 GKSKN
+343 GKSQS
-348 IPEMINE
+348 IPKIIND
-355 FLDDA
+355 FLDNA
-360 GRAPIFRLNPKT
+360 GRAPIFRLNRKT

-390 RAFMDAADQASGL
+390 RALMDVAGKAQREGNKYLAPM
-403 RRKSKTNLMKGYEAS
+403 MKGHEAS
-418 VKEVLDSI
+418 VKKILDSI

-435 NWARIQATNDAFEA
+435 NWARIQATNDAFEE

-487 KSNSER
+487 KRNSER

-506 NEEMRDWKILQ
+506 NEDIRDWKILQ
-517 MIYPGKNIDDVMR
+517 MIYPGDDIDDVMR
-530 QINLAAKALKTSTR
+530 QINLAAGALRTKTR
-544 VTEKSPTAARWGAA
+544 VKEKSPTAARLGAA
-558 QRQGGTLV
+558 QRQGGAMV
-566 EGAVDVATG
+566 GAALDVATG
-575 GIVSSVFRLIRSVLT
+575 GIVSSVLRLVRSVLT

-643 LGGAGAAAAG
+643 LGGAGAAAYG

-659 ENEIIKKLASSITP
+659 ENEIIKNLASTVSP

-678 LLEATGGNSQ
+678 LLDATRPGTQ

>member
-1 MSSKDPVPLTPE
+1 MTPEQTAAFQKKHGIPVPPE
-13 ELAALRLLMGIDV
+13 
-26 TPQEEIDEASG
+26 QETDEASG
-37 LTFAEK
+37 LTLAEK
-43 ASLMA
+43 SRLAA
-48 QGALFNTTDEA
+48 HGALFSSSDEA
-59 KAAFRSVL
+59 AAALRSVL
-67 GGSVRREGRRI
+67 GG
-78 FFDTDV
+78 V

-96 LEIARG
+96 LEAARD
-102 KPGALM
+102 KPGSFK

-120 AAPFTAGAS
+120 AAPFTAGVS
-129 VPMTVG
+129 VPMTMG
-135 RLAFLG
+135 RLAFFGG
-141 GSQALGA
+141 GSALA
-148 AVGEREGSLGERLTE
+148 SAVGEREGSLGERLTE
-163 DPAMLALQTAVGAVA
+163 DPAMLALQTSVGAVA

-194 AVAGKAD
+194 AVAERAD
-201 AIKKAMMLQLSR
+201 AIKKAIMAQLSR

-222 AASSKVSPE
+222 AASSGVSPE
-231 EIVARIQK
+231 EIVARIQR

-268 KEAVEGRAERLPR
+268 KEAVRRRADELPEA
-281 DARDQLRRDLT
+281 ARDQLRRDLT
-292 EGASMDDNVTIAF
+292 EGASMDDNVTLAF
-305 EKTKKELLDLES
+305 EKTTEELLDLES
-317 AAYDEIFAGQANRV
+317 AAYNKIFAEQADRV
-331 YPALG
+331 YPELG

-348 IPEMINE
+348 IPEMIND

-360 GRAPIFRLNPKT
+360 GRAPIFRLNPET

-390 RAFMDAADQASGL
+390 RALMDAADQASGL

-435 NWARIQATNDAFEA
+435 NWARIRGTNNAFEA
-449 GKKILRDSSEDAEKA
+449 GKKILRDSSEDAQKA

-493 STNLANKQIRDFD
+493 STSLANKQIRDFD
-506 NEEMRDWKILQ
+506 NEKMRDWKILQ
-517 MIYPGKNIDDVMR
+517 MIYPGDDIDDVMR
-530 QINLAAKALKTSTR
+530 QINLAAGALTTKTR
-544 VTEKSPTAARWGAA
+544 VTEKSPTAARLGAA
-558 QRQGGTLV
+558 QRQGGQMV
-566 EGAVDVATG
+566 GAALDVATG
-575 GIVSSVFRLIRSVLT
+575 GFVSSVLRLVRSVLT
-590 GASPEKKLSQKTL
+590 GASPEKKLSQETL

-633 RIINIANSIE
+633 RIINIANRIE
-643 LGGAGAAAAG
+643 LGGAGSAAYGA
-653 SSQAAG
+653 SQAAG
-659 ENEIIKKLASSITP
+659 ENEIIKKLASTVSP

-678 LLEATGGNSQ
+678 LIEATGGNPQ

>member
-1 MSSKDPVPLTPE
+1 MTPE
-13 ELAALRLLMGIDV
+13 KVQAFKEKRGITD
-26 TPQEEIDEASG
+26 TPPEEIDEASG
-37 LTFAEK
+37 LTLADK
-43 ASLMA
+43 SRLTAS
-48 QGALFNTTDEA
+48 GALFSFSDET
-59 KAAFRSVL
+59 AAAVRSVL

-78 FFDTDV
+78 FFDTDA

-96 LEIARG
+96 LKAARD
-102 KPGALM
+102 KPGSLK
-108 YELGGAIVPGLL
+108 YELGGAIVPGLI
-120 AAPFTAGAS
+120 AAPFTGGAS
-129 VPMTVG
+129 IPMTVG
-135 RLAFLG
+135 RLAAFG
-141 GSQALGA
+141 GSQALA
-148 AVGEREGSLGERLTE
+148 TAVGEREGSLGERLTE

-194 AVAGKAD
+194 AVAGRAD

-305 EKTKKELLDLES
+305 EKTTEELLDLES
-317 AAYDEIFAGQANRV
+317 AAYNKIFAGQANRV
-331 YPALG
+331 YPELG
-336 RAILKIA
+336 QAILKIA
-343 GKSKN
+343 GKSQS
-348 IPEMINE
+348 IPKIIND
-355 FLDDA
+355 FLDNA
-360 GRAPIFRLNPKT
+360 GRAPIFRLNRKT

-390 RAFMDAADQASGL
+390 RALMDVAGKAQREGNKYLAPM
-403 RRKSKTNLMKGYEAS
+403 MKGHEAS
-418 VKEVLDSI
+418 VKKILDSI

-435 NWARIQATNDAFEA
+435 NWARIQATNDAFEE

-475 IGAFRLGVATFL
+475 IGAFRIGVATFL
-487 KSNSER
+487 KKNSER

-544 VTEKSPTAARWGAA
+544 VTEKSPTAARLGAA
-558 QRQGGTLV
+558 QRQGG
-566 EGAVDVATG
+566 EAVGLALDVATG
-575 GIVSSVFRLIRSVLT
+575 GIVSSVLRLVRSVLT

-659 ENEIIKKLASSITP
+659 ENEIIKNLASTVSP

-678 LLEATGGNSQ
+678 LLEATSPQ

>member
-1 MSSKDPVPLTPE
+1 
-13 ELAALRLLMGIDV
+13 
-26 TPQEEIDEASG
+26 
-37 LTFAEK
+37 
-43 ASLMA
+43 MA
-48 QGALFNTTDEA
+48 QGALFNTSDEA
-59 KAAFRSVL
+59 AAALRSVL
-67 GGSVRREGRRI
+67 GG
-78 FFDTDV
+78 V

-90 ADERAK
+90 AEERAK
-96 LEIARG
+96 LEAARD
-102 KPGALM
+102 KPGSFK

-120 AAPFTAGAS
+120 AAPFTAGTS
-129 VPMTVG
+129 VPMTMG
-135 RLAFLG
+135 RLAFFGG
-141 GSQALGA
+141 GSALA
-148 AVGEREGSLGERLTE
+148 SAVGEREGSLGERLTE
-163 DPAMLALQTAVGAVA
+163 DPAMLALQTSVGAVA

-185 INVGGKVVK
+185 INVGGRVVKVV
-194 AVAGKAD
+194 AERAD
-201 AIKKAMMLQLSR
+201 AIKKAIMAQLSR

-222 AASSKVSPE
+222 AASSGVSPE
-231 EIVARIQK
+231 EIVARIQR

-268 KEAVEGRAERLPR
+268 KEAVRRRADELPEAARER
-281 DARDQLRRDLT
+281 LRRDLT
-292 EGASMDDNVTIAF
+292 EGASMDDNVTLAF
-305 EKTKKELLDLES
+305 EKTTEELLDLES
-317 AAYDEIFAGQANRV
+317 AAYNKIFAEQADRV
-331 YPALG
+331 YPELG

-348 IPEMINE
+348 IPEMIND

-390 RAFMDAADQASGL
+390 RAFMDAADQASGN
-403 RRKSKTNLMKGYEAS
+403 RRGSKKNLMKGYEAS

-435 NWARIQATNDAFEA
+435 NWARIRGTNNAFEA
-449 GKKILRDSSEDAEKA
+449 GKKILRDSSEDAQKA

-493 STNLANKQIRDFD
+493 STSLANKQIRDFD
-506 NEEMRDWKILQ
+506 NEKMRDWKILQ
-517 MIYPGKNIDDVMR
+517 MIYPGDDIDDVMR
-530 QINLAAKALKTSTR
+530 QINLAAGALTTKTR
-544 VTEKSPTAARWGAA
+544 VTEKSPTAARLGAA
-558 QRQGGTLV
+558 QRQGGQMV
-566 EGAVDVATG
+566 GAALDVATG
-575 GIVSSVFRLIRSVLT
+575 GIVSSVLRLVRSVLT

-633 RIINIANSIE
+633 RIINIANRIE
-643 LGGAGAAAAG
+643 LGGAGSAAYGA
-653 SSQAAG
+653 SQAAG
-659 ENEIIKKLASSITP
+659 ENEIIKKLASTVSP

-678 LLEATGGNSQ
+678 LIEATGGNPQ

>member
-13 ELAALRLLMGIDV
+13 ELPLTPKELAALRLLMGVNV
-26 TPQEEIDEASG
+26 TPQKEIDEASG

-43 ASLMA
+43 ASLTA

-59 KAAFRSVL
+59 KAALRSVL
-67 GGSVRREGRRI
+67 GGSS
-78 FFDTDV
+78 
-84 PYDEAL
+84 YDEAL

-129 VPMTVG
+129 VPMTMG
-135 RLAFLG
+135 RLAFFG

-148 AVGEREGSLGERLTE
+148 AVGDREGSLGERLTE
-163 DPAMLALQTAVGAVA
+163 DPAMLALQTSVGAVA

-194 AVAGKAD
+194 AVAERAD
-201 AIKKAMMLQLSR
+201 AIKKAIMAQLSR

-222 AASSKVSPE
+222 AASSGVSPE
-231 EIVARIQK
+231 EIVARIQN

-268 KEAVEGRAERLPR
+268 KEAVRRRADELPEA
-281 DARDQLRRDLT
+281 ARDQLRRDLT
-292 EGASMDDNVTIAF
+292 EGASMDDNVTLAF
-305 EKTKKELLDLES
+305 EKTTEELLDLES
-317 AAYDEIFAGQANRV
+317 AAYNKIFAEQADRV
-331 YPALG
+331 YPELG

-348 IPEMINE
+348 IPEMIND

-360 GRAPIFRLNPKT
+360 GRAPIFRLNPET

-390 RAFMDAADQASGL
+390 RAFMDAADQASGN
-403 RRKSKTNLMKGYEAS
+403 RRGSKKNLMKGYEAS

-435 NWARIQATNDAFEA
+435 NWARILGTNNAFEA
-449 GKKILRDSSEDAEKA
+449 GKKILRDSSEDAQKA

-493 STNLANKQIRDFD
+493 STSLANKQIRDFD
-506 NEEMRDWKILQ
+506 NEEIRDWKILQ
-517 MIYPGKNIDDVMR
+517 MIYPGDDIDDVMR
-530 QINLAAKALKTSTR
+530 QINLAAGALTTKTR
-544 VTEKSPTAARWGAA
+544 VTEKSPTAARLGAA
-558 QRQGGTLV
+558 QRQGGQMV
-566 EGAVDVATG
+566 GAALDVATG
-575 GIVSSVFRLIRSVLT
+575 GMVSSVLRLVRSVLT
-590 GASPEKKLSQKTL
+590 SASPEKKLSQKTL

-633 RIINIANSIE
+633 RIINIANRIE
-643 LGGAGAAAAG
+643 LGGAGSAAYGA
-653 SSQAAG
+653 SQAAG
-659 ENEIIKKLASSITP
+659 ENEIIKKLASTVSP

-678 LLEATGGNSQ
+678 LIEATGGNPQ

>member
-1 MSSKDPVPLTPE
+1 MTPEQTAAFQKKHGIPVPPE
-13 ELAALRLLMGIDV
+13 
-26 TPQEEIDEASG
+26 QEMDEASG
-37 LTFAEK
+37 LTLAEK
-43 ASLMA
+43 SRLAA
-48 QGALFNTTDEA
+48 HGALFSFSDEA
-59 KAAFRSVL
+59 AAALRSVL
-67 GGSVRREGRRI
+67 GGSVRREGGRI
-78 FFDTDV
+78 FFDTDA

-90 ADERAK
+90 AEERAK
-96 LEIARG
+96 LEAARD
-102 KPGALM
+102 KPGSFK

-120 AAPFTAGAS
+120 AAPFTAGTS
-129 VPMTVG
+129 VPMTMG
-135 RLAFLG
+135 RLAFFGG
-141 GSQALGA
+141 GSALA
-148 AVGEREGSLGERLTE
+148 SAVGEREGSLGERLTE
-163 DPAMLALQTAVGAVA
+163 DPAMLALQTSVGAVA

-185 INVGGKVVK
+185 INLGGRVVKVV
-194 AVAGKAD
+194 AERAD
-201 AIKKAMMLQLSR
+201 AIKKAIMAQLSR

-222 AASSKVSPE
+222 AASSGVSPE
-231 EIVARIQK
+231 EIVARIQR

-268 KEAVEGRAERLPR
+268 KEAVRRRADELPEA
-281 DARDQLRRDLT
+281 ARDQLRRDLT
-292 EGASMDDNVTIAF
+292 EGASMDDNVTLAF
-305 EKTKKELLDLES
+305 EKTTEELLDLES
-317 AAYDEIFAGQANRV
+317 AAYNKIFAEQADRV
-331 YPALG
+331 YPELG

-348 IPEMINE
+348 IPEMIND

-390 RAFMDAADQASGL
+390 RALMDAADQASGL

-435 NWARIQATNDAFEA
+435 NWARILGTNNAFEA
-449 GKKILRDSSEDAEKA
+449 GKKILRDSSEDAQKA

-493 STNLANKQIRDFD
+493 STSLANKQIRDFD
-506 NEEMRDWKILQ
+506 NEEIRDWKILQ
-517 MIYPGKNIDDVMR
+517 MIYPGDDIDDVMR
-530 QINLAAKALKTSTR
+530 QINLAAGALTTKTR
-544 VTEKSPTAARWGAA
+544 VTEKSPTAARLGAA
-558 QRQGGTLV
+558 QRQGGQMVDAAL
-566 EGAVDVATG
+566 DVATG
-575 GIVSSVFRLIRSVLT
+575 SVIGSVFRLVRSVLT
-590 GASPEKKLSQKTL
+590 SASPEKKLSQKTL

-633 RIINIANSIE
+633 RIINIANRIE
-643 LGGAGAAAAG
+643 LGGAGSAAYGA
-653 SSQAAG
+653 SQAAG
-659 ENEIIKKLASSITP
+659 ENEIIKKLASTVSP

-678 LLEATGGNSQ
+678 LIEATGGNPQ